1 MTGSAAGLRLG
12 GRYELEGELARGS
25 MGVIHVARDLTTGER
40 VAVKT
45 LVSDLVETAGAER
58 FAREI
63 RIVAALRHPGI
74 LPLLDSGTDRGMVYA
89 VLPFIEGESLRDRV
103 AARGALPVREAL
115 RLARE
120 IAEGL
125 AHAHAQGV
133 IHRDIKPDNILLA
146 GDRALVTDFGLAR
159 ASAHLGGGKLTSPG
173 MALGTP
179 AYMSPEQVHGADV
192 DARAD
197 LYSLGCLLHE
207 MLSGQPP
214 FQGATLAEMLR
225 AQLHDPL
232 PDLVAL
238 RPEVPPIVAA
248 LVQRATA
255 KKPDERFPSAAEMA
269 RALRA
274 CEESVAAGRETT
286 AARRAV
292 REVARVLRP
301 PRNAGGWLVLGALV
315 AAVAAFVLLGR

>member
-1 MTGSAAGLRLG
+1 MSGSAAGLRLG

-25 MGVIHVARDLTTGER
+25 MGVIHAARDLTTGER
-40 VAVKT
+40 VAIKT

-58 FAREI
+58 FTREI

-89 VLPFIEGESLRDRV
+89 VLPLVDGESLRDRL

-120 IAEGL
+120 IAEAL

-133 IHRDIKPDNILLA
+133 IHRDIKPDNILMA
-146 GDRALVTDFGLAR
+146 GDRPLVTDFGLAR
-159 ASAHLGGGKLTSPG
+159 ASAQLGGGRLTVPG

-179 AYMSPEQVHGADV
+179 AYMAPEQVQGADL

-214 FQGATLAEMLR
+214 FKGATLMELLR

-238 RPEVPPIVAA
+238 RAEVPPIVAA

-255 KKPDERFPSAAEMA
+255 KQPEERFVSAAEMA

-274 CEESVAAGRETT
+274 CEESVATGRETT

-292 REVARVLRP
+292 RGVARALRP
-301 PRNAGGWLVLGALV
+301 PRHAGGWLVLGALA
-315 AAVAAFVLLGR
+315 AAVTAFVLLGR